1 MLHGSHSNLARS
13 CPGSSPL
20 PHPTSSGPV
29 HGSAGSG
36 RRKHATQEPNPAPP
50 TQTSSSRDTDDP
62 GACLPRAL
70 ASGRPSAPQPLLPA
84 APVARCPA
92 LARSAAPV
100 APHLALSRSAAP
112 VARCPALSRPTAPVA
127 PRLALTCSTAPI
139 PRRLAL
145 ARSATLVA
153 CHLAQH
159 RSRVVVSVQGCFKV
173 CNFTTFKHEKV
184 RLQ

>member
-50 TQTSSSRDTDDP
+50 TQTSTSRDTDDP

-92 LARSAAPV
+92 L
-100 APHLALSRSAAP
+100 SRSAAP
-112 VARCPALSRPTAPVA
+112 VA
-127 PRLALTCSTAPI
+127 
-139 PRRLAL
+139 RRLAL